1 MSSDIIEL
9 GIFLCHYSSSLL
21 LSPHPLINVLNL
33 FVTHFFRLVLSIL
46 YRNTDMVYSGAFTF
60 VKFILLPVAECLSL
74 ICSDQ

>member
-21 LSPHPLINVLNL
+21 LLINVLNL
-33 FVTHFFRLVLSIL
+33 FFTHFFRLVLSVL

>member
-9 GIFLCHYSSSLL
+9 GVFFSHYSSSLL
-21 LSPHPLINVLNL
+21 LSPHPLINVLKL
-33 FVTHFFRLVLSIL
+33 FITHFIRLVLSTL
-46 YRNTDMVYSGAFTF
+46 YRNTDMVYSGTFTF